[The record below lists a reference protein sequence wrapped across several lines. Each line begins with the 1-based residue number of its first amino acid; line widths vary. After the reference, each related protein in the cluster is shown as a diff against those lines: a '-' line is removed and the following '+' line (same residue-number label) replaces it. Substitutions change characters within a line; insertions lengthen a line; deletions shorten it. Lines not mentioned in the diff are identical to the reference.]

1 MMVAAPVSSWGTGRR
16 PMRLAGFVLVLAV
29 LAMLAPRVANACTG
43 PLVTLEAAADSASA
57 IALVRIAAVQ
67 GDQESPDGYAFVVEE
82 AFLGRVPA
90 RLDIAAPQFHACGD
104 RIFARVGDRLVIA
117 FDVDAFAG
125 QPPLNPYWRVRPD
138 DTLSAEGIDASGV
151 DWTTLDDLRAGLADA
166 DGSIIGEER
175 SEANQ
180 GPSLLV
186 VVGGLVLAVA
196 GMFLGATFLA
206 SRRR

>member
-1 MMVAAPVSSWGTGRR
+1 
-16 PMRLAGFVLVLAV
+16 
-29 LAMLAPRVANACTG
+29 
-43 PLVTLEAAADSASA
+43 
-57 IALVRIAAVQ
+57 
-67 GDQESPDGYAFVVEE
+67 
-82 AFLGRVPA
+82 VP
-90 RLDIAAPQFHACGD
+90 
-104 RIFARVGDRLVIA
+104 
-117 FDVDAFAG
+117 
-125 QPPLNPYWRVRPD
+125 
-138 DTLSAEGIDASGV
+138 
-151 DWTTLDDLRAGLADA
+151 DLRAGLADA